1 MKSYPVL
8 ILAMVFTL
16 SSFTSKTTLNEEVD
30 ILLTVKKFSENAS
43 VNLIFFSDA
52 SCSVQKLEGGQQT
65 SSTSVT
71 LSESDFKALKKLVSK
86 ARPIELKS
94 TYTCAEKK
102 VNRTDAT
109 LYAFGKSRK
118 TVVVNNTCKTAR
130 RLNDISTFIEDVLK
144 EHL

>member
-1 MKSYPVL
+1 
-8 ILAMVFTL
+8 MVFTL

-71 LSESDFKALKKLVSK
+71 LSESDFKSLKKLVSK

-94 TYTCAEKK
+94 TYTCADKK

-109 LYAFGKSRK
+109 LYAFGKSKK